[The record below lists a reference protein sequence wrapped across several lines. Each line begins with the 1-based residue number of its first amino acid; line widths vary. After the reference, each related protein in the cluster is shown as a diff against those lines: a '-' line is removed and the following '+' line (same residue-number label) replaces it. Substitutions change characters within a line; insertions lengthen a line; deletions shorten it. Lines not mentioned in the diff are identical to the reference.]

1 MKIAADSKIP
11 FLKGVFE
18 PYCDIEYLSPA
29 EMTREKIKD
38 ADAIIVRTRNRCDEL
53 MLEGTNVKF
62 IATATIGFDHI
73 DTEYCRRKGIK
84 WVNAPGCN
92 SVSVMQYMSAALTAF
107 SIKKNVELE
116 GLTLGIVG
124 VGNVG
129 SKVEKAARLLGMN
142 LLLNDPPRER
152 REGKEKFTALEQLA
166 SEADIIS
173 FHVPL
178 IKEGIDKT
186 FHLAG
191 EKFWGMVKPGAVF
204 INTSRGEAADTQ
216 SLKEAMRKGI
226 VSSALLDVW
235 ENEPEPDLELLGMA
249 EIGTP
254 HIAGYSAEGK
264 ANGTTVCVNAI
275 NEFFNI
281 GIEKEWYPA
290 GLPRPLPEEEL
301 VIDCTGL
308 TLQKILYSAIKHTYD
323 IYGES
328 RALKESPGSFEQQR
342 NNYGIRREFG
352 YYKIKLINAPE
363 GAEKILA
370 GLGFK
375 TGTP

>member
-18 PYCDIEYLSPA
+18 PYCDVEYLSPA

-129 SKVEKAARLLGMN
+129 SKVEKAARLLGMK

>member
-18 PYCDIEYLSPA
+18 PYCDVEYLSPA

-129 SKVEKAARLLGMN
+129 SKVEKAARLLGMK

-152 REGKEKFTALEQLA
+152 REGKEKFISLEQLA

-191 EKFWGMVKPGAVF
+191 EKFWGMVKPGVVF
-204 INTSRGEAADTQ
+204 INTSRGETTDTQ

>member
-18 PYCDIEYLSPA
+18 PYCDVEYLSPA

-152 REGKEKFTALEQLA
+152 REGK
-166 SEADIIS
+166 
-173 FHVPL
+173 
-178 IKEGIDKT
+178 
-186 FHLAG
+186 
-191 EKFWGMVKPGAVF
+191 
-204 INTSRGEAADTQ
+204 
-216 SLKEAMRKGI
+216 
-226 VSSALLDVW
+226 
-235 ENEPEPDLELLGMA
+235 
-249 EIGTP
+249 
-254 HIAGYSAEGK
+254 
-264 ANGTTVCVNAI
+264 
-275 NEFFNI
+275 
-281 GIEKEWYPA
+281 
-290 GLPRPLPEEEL
+290 
-301 VIDCTGL
+301 
-308 TLQKILYSAIKHTYD
+308 
-323 IYGES
+323 
-328 RALKESPGSFEQQR
+328 
-342 NNYGIRREFG
+342 
-352 YYKIKLINAPE
+352 
-363 GAEKILA
+363 
-370 GLGFK
+370 
-375 TGTP
+375 

>member
-1 MKIAADSKIP
+1 
-11 FLKGVFE
+11 
-18 PYCDIEYLSPA
+18 
-29 EMTREKIKD
+29 
-38 ADAIIVRTRNRCDEL
+38 
-53 MLEGTNVKF
+53 
-62 IATATIGFDHI
+62 
-73 DTEYCRRKGIK
+73 
-84 WVNAPGCN
+84 
-92 SVSVMQYMSAALTAF
+92 
-107 SIKKNVELE
+107 
-116 GLTLGIVG
+116 
-124 VGNVG
+124 
-129 SKVEKAARLLGMN
+129 
-142 LLLNDPPRER
+142 
-152 REGKEKFTALEQLA
+152 
-166 SEADIIS
+166 
-173 FHVPL
+173 
-178 IKEGIDKT
+178 
-186 FHLAG
+186 
-191 EKFWGMVKPGAVF
+191 MVKPGVVF
-204 INTSRGEAADTQ
+204 INTSRGETTDTQ

-352 YYKIKLINAPE
+352 YYKIKLINAPLE
-363 GAEKILA
+363 AERILS